1 MQTKSFPMCLNLML
15 KLALADMSDCM
26 KILVSIPIPVKL
38 VDAKK
43 PNKQTTKKKTNN
55 QGLRLK
61 PINFY

>member
-1 MQTKSFPMCLNLML
+1 MCLNLML

-43 PNKQTTKKKTNN
+43 KNKKK
-55 QGLRLK
+55 K
-61 PINFY
+61 IKDKIISK